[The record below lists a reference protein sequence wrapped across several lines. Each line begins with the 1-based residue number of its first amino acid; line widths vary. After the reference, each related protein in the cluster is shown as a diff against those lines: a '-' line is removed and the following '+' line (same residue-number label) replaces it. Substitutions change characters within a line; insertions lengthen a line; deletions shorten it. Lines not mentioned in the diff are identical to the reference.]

1 VPDPARAPA
10 AAPVDY
16 SCLAFVEDLGNS
28 RILVVGGAG
37 FIGSHVVDLL
47 LGEPVARVT
56 VLDNFVRGRREH
68 LPDDP
73 RVVVRTGSILDRAAV
88 GDAMAGADLV
98 LHLAA
103 LWLGE
108 CLHDPRAA
116 LEVNVT
122 GTFNVAEAAV
132 AAGVQRVVYSSSASV
147 YGDALAVPMTEE
159 HPFNNRTM
167 YGATK
172 LAGEQILRA
181 LNDQHGLDYVALRY
195 FNAYGPRM
203 DDKGVYVSVIA
214 RALDRL
220 DAGLAPVVFGD
231 GTQAYDFIH
240 VADIARANVL
250 ALTADV
256 GDAAYNVATG
266 VRTSIA
272 DLIAMLVE
280 VSGVPLAPEFR
291 PGERSLVTQ
300 RVGGTDAAERDLG
313 FTARIALRDGLRD
326 LVDWRRRR
334 PLAA

>member
-1 VPDPARAPA
+1 LLRGVAELND
-10 AAPVDY
+10 
-16 SCLAFVEDLGNS
+16 S
-28 RILVVGGAG
+28 RILVIGGAG

-47 LGEPVARVT
+47 LREPVARVT

-73 RVVVRTGSILDRAAV
+73 RLDVRTASILDRAALAE
-88 GDAMAGADLV
+88 AMSGADLV

-132 AAGVQRVVYSSSASV
+132 AAGVQRLVYSSSASV

-159 HPFNNRTM
+159 HAFNNRTM

-172 LAGEQILRA
+172 IAGEQILRA
-181 LNDQHGLDYVALRY
+181 LDDQHGLEYVALRY

-214 RALDRL
+214 KALDRL

-240 VADIARANVL
+240 VADIARSNVL
-250 ALTADV
+250 ALKADCR
-256 GDAAYNVATG
+256 DAAYNVATG
-266 VRTSIA
+266 VQTSIA
-272 DLIAMLVE
+272 ELVALLVE
-280 VSGVPLAPEFR
+280 LSGVPVEPEFR
-291 PGERSLVTQ
+291 PGERSFVTQ
-300 RVGGTDAAERDLG
+300 RVGDTAAAARDLG
-313 FTARIALRDGLRD
+313 FTAEIALRDGLRD
-326 LVDWRRRR
+326 LFEWRRR

>member
-1 VPDPARAPA
+1 VA
-10 AAPVDY
+10 
-16 SCLAFVEDLGNS
+16 ELGDS

-37 FIGSHVVDLL
+37 FIGSHVVEALL
-47 LGEPVARVT
+47 REPVARVT
-56 VLDNFVRGRREH
+56 VFDNFVRGRREH

-73 RVVVRTGSILDRAAV
+73 RLDVVAGSILDR
-88 GDAMAGADLV
+88 DALARASAGADLV

-116 LEVNVT
+116 LEVNVD

-132 AAGVQRVVYSSSASV
+132 AAGVRRLVYSSSASV
-147 YGDALAVPMTEE
+147 YGDALAVPMDED

-172 LAGEQILRA
+172 IAGEQVLRA
-181 LNDQHGLDYVALRY
+181 LNDTHGLDYVALRY

-214 RALDRL
+214 KALDRL
-220 DAGLAPVVFGD
+220 DAGQPPVVFGD
-231 GTQAYDFIH
+231 GSQAYDFIH

-250 ALTADV
+250 ALQAEAT
-256 GDAAYNVATG
+256 DAAYNVATG
-266 VRTSIA
+266 VQTSIA
-272 DLIAMLVE
+272 ALVGLLVE
-280 VSGVPLAPEFR
+280 LSGVPVAPEFQ
-291 PGERSLVTQ
+291 PAERSFVTQ
-300 RVGGTDAAERDLG
+300 RVGGTEAAARDLG
-313 FTARIALRDGLRD
+313 FRAEIGLADGLRD
-326 LVDWRRRR
+326 LVAWRRR

>member
-1 VPDPARAPA
+1 VRRAVA
-10 AAPVDY
+10 
-16 SCLAFVEDLGNS
+16 ELGDS

-47 LGEPVARVT
+47 LREPVAHVT
-56 VLDNFVRGRREH
+56 VFDNFVRGRPEH
-68 LPDDP
+68 LPADP
-73 RVVVRTGSILDRAAV
+73 RLEVVTGSILDRAAL
-88 GDAMAGADLV
+88 AEASAGVDLV

-116 LEVNVT
+116 LDVNVT

-132 AAGVQRVVYSSSASV
+132 AAGVRRLVYSSSASV
-147 YGDALAVPMTEE
+147 YGDALAVPMDED

-172 LAGEQILRA
+172 IAGEQVLRA

-214 RALDRL
+214 KALDRL

-250 ALTADV
+250 ALKAEAS
-256 GDAAYNVATG
+256 DAAYNVATG
-266 VRTSIA
+266 VQTSIA
-272 DLIAMLVE
+272 ELVGLLVE
-280 VSGVPLAPEFR
+280 LSGVAVTPEFR
-291 PGERSLVTQ
+291 PAERSFVTH
-300 RVGGTDAAERDLG
+300 RVGGTEAAARDLG
-313 FTARIALRDGLRD
+313 FRAEIPLADGLRD
-326 LVDWRRRR
+326 LVEWRRR

>member
-1 VPDPARAPA
+1 VAQLSGA
-10 AAPVDY
+10 
-16 SCLAFVEDLGNS
+16 

-37 FIGSHVVDLL
+37 FIGSHVVEELL
-47 LGEPVARVT
+47 REPVARVT
-56 VLDNFVRGRREH
+56 VFDNFVRGRREH
-68 LPDDP
+68 LPGDP
-73 RVVVRTGSILDRAAV
+73 RLEVVTGSILDRAALA
-88 GDAMAGADLV
+88 DAMAGADLV

-132 AAGVQRVVYSSSASV
+132 AAGVQRLVYSSSASV
-147 YGDALAVPMTEE
+147 YGDALAVPMDED

-172 LAGEQILRA
+172 IAGEQVLRA
-181 LNDQHGLDYVALRY
+181 LNDTHGLDYVALRY

-214 RALDRL
+214 KALDRL
-220 DAGLAPVVFGD
+220 DAGLPPVVFGD

-250 ALTADV
+250 ALKAAAT
-256 GDAAYNVATG
+256 DAAYNVATG

-272 DLIAMLVE
+272 ELVGLLVE
-280 VSGVPLAPEFR
+280 ISGVAVAPEYR
-291 PGERSLVTQ
+291 PAERSFVTH
-300 RVGGTDAAERDLG
+300 RVGGTEAAAHDLG
-313 FTARIALRDGLRD
+313 FRAEIGLANGLRD
-326 LVDWRRRR
+326 LVAWRRRA
-334 PLAA
+334 LAA

>member
-1 VPDPARAPA
+1 VA
-10 AAPVDY
+10 
-16 SCLAFVEDLGNS
+16 DLGDS
-28 RILVVGGAG
+28 RILVIGGAG

-47 LGEPVARVT
+47 LREPVARVT

-68 LPDDP
+68 LPEDP
-73 RVVVRTGSILDRAAV
+73 RLDVRTASILDRAALTE
-88 GDAMAGADLV
+88 AMAGADLV

-108 CLHDPRAA
+108 CVHDPRAA

-132 AAGVQRVVYSSSASV
+132 AAGVKRLVFSSSASV
-147 YGDALAVPMTEE
+147 YGDALAVPMAED
-159 HPFNNRTM
+159 HAFNNRTM

-172 LAGEQILRA
+172 IAGEQILRA
-181 LNDQHGLDYVALRY
+181 LNDQHGLEYVGLRY

-214 RALDRL
+214 KALDRL

-240 VADIARANVL
+240 VADIARSNVL
-250 ALTADV
+250 ALKAECS
-256 GDAAYNVATG
+256 DAAYNVATG
-266 VRTSIA
+266 VQTSIA
-272 DLIAMLVE
+272 DLVGMLVE
-280 VSGVPLAPEFR
+280 LSGAPVTPEFR
-291 PGERSLVTQ
+291 PGERSFVTQ
-300 RVGGTDAAERDLG
+300 RVGGTEAAARDLG
-313 FTARIALRDGLRD
+313 FTAAIPLRDGLRD
-326 LVDWRRRR
+326 LIEWRRR